1 MNLDLVLKKKQNK
14 IKQTNTRKK
23 LRQNDTSCKSHANSH
38 EYVTLLYIGSSPP
51 FFLLIRPFSF
61 AFCITFS
68 TKVAYK
74 NILREGVVMKLVR
87 RLHFYESANLS
98 VCMSSLIDF
107 ANT

>member
-1 MNLDLVLKKKQNK
+1 MQIIMNMSRFYTLVHLP
-14 IKQTNTRKK
+14 
-23 LRQNDTSCKSHANSH
+23 L
-38 EYVTLLYIGSSPP
+38 
-51 FFLLIRPFSF
+51 FLLIRPFSF

-87 RLHFYESANLS
+87 RLHVYESANLS

>member
-1 MNLDLVLKKKQNK
+1 M
-14 IKQTNTRKK
+14 TH
-23 LRQNDTSCKSHANSH
+23 HANYMQIVMNMSRF
-38 EYVTLLYIGSSPP
+38 YTLVHLPLFFSLFVLFPLP
-51 FFLLIRPFSF
+51 FVSL
-61 AFCITFS
+61 FS

>member
-1 MNLDLVLKKKQNK
+1 M
-14 IKQTNTRKK
+14 TH
-23 LRQNDTSCKSHANSH
+23 HANHMQIVMNMSRF
-38 EYVTLLYIGSSPP
+38 YTLVHLPF

-74 NILREGVVMKLVR
+74 NIFREGVVMKLVR
-87 RLHFYESANLS
+87 RLHVYESANLS